1 MTIYDIQNAQKTPI
15 WKQRIIECRS
25 SGLSV
30 KEWCKERGLD
40 FTTYYHWER
49 KILTSIIPA
58 EDVPGL
64 PGPNLPS
71 VTPAQNTAVH
81 MYFSVKPISVKA
93 SLSCQAFVG
102 FGLIVSVYQRHDQSF
117 RAVQQDTIPMIAGA
131 GMRIV
136 SVPITRASMPSERD
150 KPVGIVRRDEPCV
163 T

>member
-25 SGLSV
+25 SGMSV

-40 FTTYYHWER
+40 FTTYYRWER

-71 VTPAQNTAVH
+71 VTPAQNSIVKVELASEAEEPETIH
-81 MYFSVKPISVKA
+81 FSVN
-93 SLSCQAFVG
+93 G
-102 FGLIVSVYQRHDQSF
+102 FEFRVSSNVSSTFLARLLEATKH
-117 RAVQQDTIPMIAGA
+117 AG
-131 GMRIV
+131 
-136 SVPITRASMPSERD
+136 
-150 KPVGIVRRDEPCV
+150 
-163 T
+163 